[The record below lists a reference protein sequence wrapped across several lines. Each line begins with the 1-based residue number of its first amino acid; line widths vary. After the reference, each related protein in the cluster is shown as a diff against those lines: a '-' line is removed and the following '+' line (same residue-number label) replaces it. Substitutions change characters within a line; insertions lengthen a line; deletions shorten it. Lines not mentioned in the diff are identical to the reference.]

1 MNQTI
6 FIRKLPAFTLLVIFL
21 MLVHLK
27 GYAQDRLITGKIA
40 ANEDSSPLSGAT
52 VLLKGRNKSTVTN
65 EQGLFS
71 ILAKKGDVLIF
82 RMVGFKPQEITVEDA
97 NIINVVL
104 KGERTN
110 LDDVVV
116 IGYAKIARKDA
127 TGSIGSISGEELRQT
142 QPTTFDQALQGKVA
156 GVVVQQVS
164 GQPGGGVSIQIRG
177 VSSIIYNTLDAPGWE
192 TGWGQP
198 PVTQQLIDLVKST
211 GMNAIRIPCTWS
223 THIINKQT
231 QEIDPLWLARVKE
244 VVQYC
249 FNAKMYVILN
259 THHDGYIDC
268 KVTGAKQDTVNAK
281 HKAIWQQIATT
292 MRDFDEHLIF
302 ASANEPDATTDQE
315 TAALMRYHQSFIDA
329 VRATGGKNAYRALVL
344 QAPNTSITLMNEQ
357 LNPANVYKRAT
368 LPTDPVPQK
377 MILEFHYYSP
387 PNFCIIS
394 EDASWGKAWY
404 FWGSGFHTTN
414 PLFLDRNSSPSS
426 EEASVDAAMRSV
438 KTNFTDKGIPVIMG
452 EYDVSYHAD
461 KLKGYPADSLL
472 ALKSGWHF
480 YAYVT
485 KQAKVNGIVPFL
497 WSSAIFQ
504 RPFKNGVTAPA
515 YIGDQV
521 ALDSLKKGAGF

>member
-1 MNQTI
+1 MRIMKIQRI
-6 FIRKLPAFTLLVIFL
+6 YKILGIILVI
-21 MLVHLK
+21 LVATSCKKSQTESAQLTLSNITESIPEEGGTKALTFTSNAAWNVDTAGIGWLHLSQTS
-27 GYAQDRLITGKIA
+27 GNDGAATLNLTATG
-40 ANEDSSPLSGAT
+40 NSSGSSRS
-52 VLLKGRNKSTVTN
+52 VLLTIRSANGQSR
-65 EQGLFS
+65 
-71 ILAKKGDVLIF
+71 
-82 RMVGFKPQEITVEDA
+82 RITVVQDSKIYPSY
-97 NIINVVL
+97 N
-104 KGERTN
+104 TS
-110 LDDVVV
+110 
-116 IGYAKIARKDA
+116 AKAPDA
-127 TGSIGSISGEELRQT
+127 TGMSSTAMELSKKMT
-142 QPTTFDQALQGKVA
+142 MGWN
-156 GVVVQQVS
+156 
-164 GQPGGGVSIQIRG
+164 
-177 VSSIIYNTLDAPGWE
+177 IYNTMDAPGWE
-192 TGWGQP
+192 TGWGNP
-198 PVTQQLIDLVKST
+198 KITQQLIDLVKST

-223 THIINKQT
+223 THIINTQT
-231 QEIDPLWLARVKE
+231 QQIDPLWLARVKE

-249 FNAKMYVILN
+249 FNANMYVILN

-315 TAALMRYHQSFIDA
+315 TTALMRYHQSFINA

-357 LNPANVYKRAT
+357 LNPANVYKRAI
-368 LPTDPVPQK
+368 LPTDPIPQK

-404 FWGSGFHTTN
+404 FWGSGFHTKN
-414 PLFLDRNSSPSS
+414 PLFQDRNSEPSS

-452 EYDVSYHAD
+452 EYDVQYHAD

-472 ALKSGWHF
+472 ALESGWHF

-485 KQAKVNGIVPFL
+485 KQAKVNGIVPFI
-497 WSSAIFQ
+497 WASGIFQ
-504 RPFKNGVTAPA
+504 RPFKNGVIEPA
-515 YIGDQV
+515 YIGDHQ

>member
-1 MNQTI
+1 MKIIKTQNI
-6 FIRKLPAFTLLVIFL
+6 YKVLGVFLGILLVTSC
-21 MLVHLK
+21 K
-27 GYAQDRLITGKIA
+27 KSQTESAQLTLSNITQAISEEGGTVGLSFTSDAEWSATKEGA
-40 ANEDSSPLSGAT
+40 EWLSLSQTSGGSGAGT
-52 VLLKGRNKSTVTN
+52 INLTASSNSTGASRSVVLIINSTNGQRRRITVTQN
-65 EQGLFS
+65 
-71 ILAKKGDVLIF
+71 
-82 RMVGFKPQEITVEDA
+82 
-97 NIINVVL
+97 
-104 KGERTN
+104 
-110 LDDVVV
+110 
-116 IGYAKIARKDA
+116 AKIYPSYNISPKAADA
-127 TGSIGSISGEELRQT
+127 VGMNSTAMELCNKMT
-142 QPTTFDQALQGKVA
+142 MGWN
-156 GVVVQQVS
+156 
-164 GQPGGGVSIQIRG
+164 
-177 VSSIIYNTLDAPGWE
+177 IYNTLDAPGWE

-211 GMNAIRIPCTWS
+211 GMNAVRIPVTWS
-223 THIINKQT
+223 NHIINKQT

-302 ASANEPDATTDQE
+302 ASANEPEATTDQE
-315 TAALMRYHQSFIDA
+315 TATLMRYHQSFINA
-329 VRATGGKNAYRALVL
+329 VRSTGGKNAYRALVL
-344 QAPNTSITLMNEQ
+344 QAPNTSLTLMNEQ

-368 LPTDPVPQK
+368 LPSDAVPQK

-394 EDASWGKAWY
+394 EDATWGKAWY
-404 FWGSGFHTTN
+404 FWGAGFHTKN
-414 PLFLDRNSSPSS
+414 PLFLDRNSSPAS
-426 EEASVDAAMRSV
+426 EEASVNAAMRSV

-480 YAYVT
+480 YAHVT

-497 WSSAIFQ
+497 WASGIFQ
-504 RPFKNGVTAPA
+504 RPFKNGVAAPA